1 MDETDEV
8 IAAERRGAYPELTDE
23 QLEVFTRVG
32 TRRTVVPGDVLFRA
46 GDHGYDLVVII
57 SGRVAV
63 VDAEGTPDERVLVEH
78 GPRRFVGELNLLT
91 GQAVYLTGVARTA
104 GEVVLV
110 PASAV
115 REVLAQEPTLSEIVM
130 RAFLLR
136 RAILLGAGVGL
147 RVVGSRFSP
156 DTRRILEF
164 LARARV
170 PSTWLDLESEQGA
183 EMLLQHAGVAPEQT
197 PLIIRQ
203 GGDLLLNPSNAELAG
218 AIGLDT
224 GGPAGGAGGTGGNGG
239 AGGDGSGEDVV
250 DLLVVGCGPGGLAA
264 AVYGASEGLR
274 TLAVDA
280 VAVGGQAGTST
291 RIENYLGFP
300 AGLSGSEL
308 ASRATVQ
315 AQKFGSRLT
324 SPCEVTSVEARGDL
338 HEVTLMS
345 GDRITA
351 RALVLATGATYR
363 RLDVPDLDRY
373 ESLGVYYAATHVEAQ
388 ACAGLPVVVVG
399 GGNSAGQ
406 AAVFL
411 AERVEQVH
419 LLIRREEL
427 AATMSRYLI
436 DQLDRHPRIRLHPR
450 TEVSGL
456 LGEGRLEAVEVVRR
470 ATGERERLTAA
481 AAFVFIGARPRT
493 AWLGDYV
500 ALDPA
505 GFVLTGPD
513 TGDPTLAHL
522 ATTRPGVFA
531 AGDVRSGSTKRV
543 AAAVGEGS
551 MAVSLVHRH
560 LSAVFARGSLPR
572 TAGPLA
578 APGRRP

>member
-1 MDETDEV
+1 VDETDEV
-8 IAAERRGAYPELTDE
+8 VAAERRGAYPALTDE
-23 QLEVFTRVG
+23 QLEVFLRVG
-32 TRRTVVPGDVLFRA
+32 TRRSVAPGDVLFRA
-46 GDHGYDLVVII
+46 GDRGYDLVVIV
-57 SGRVAV
+57 SGRVAI
-63 VDAEGTPDERVLVEH
+63 VDAAGTADERVLVEH

-91 GQAVYLTGVARTA
+91 GQAVYLTAVAREA
-104 GEVVLV
+104 GDVVLV

-170 PSTWLDLESEQGA
+170 PSAWLDLEGEQGA
-183 EMLLQHAGVAPEQT
+183 ELLLQHAGVAPEQT

-203 GGDLLLNPSNAELAG
+203 GGDLLLNPSNAELAA
-218 AIGLDT
+218 AIGLD
-224 GGPAGGAGGTGGNGG
+224 AGAAARHLADGAP
-239 AGGDGSGEDVV
+239 DDIV
-250 DLLVVGCGPGGLAA
+250 DLLVVGCGPAGLAA

-308 ASRATVQ
+308 ASRAFVQ
-315 AQKFGSRLT
+315 AQKFGARLT
-324 SPCEVTSVEARGDL
+324 SPCEAASVEADGDL
-338 HEVTLMS
+338 HVVTLTS
-345 GDRITA
+345 GDRIAA
-351 RALVLATGATYR
+351 RALLLATGATYR
-363 RLDVPDLDRY
+363 KLDVANLERY

-411 AERVEQVH
+411 AERVEEVN

-436 DQLDRHPRIRLHPR
+436 DQIARHPRIRLHPR

-456 LGEGRLEAVEVVRR
+456 LGDRRLEGVEVVRR
-470 ATGERERLTAA
+470 GTGERERLAAA

-493 AWLGDYV
+493 EWLGDHV

-513 TGDPTLAHL
+513 TGDATRAHL
-522 ATTRPGVFA
+522 ATSRPGVFA

-543 AAAVGEGS
+543 ATAVGEGS

-560 LSAVFARGSLPR
+560 LDATFAR
-572 TAGPLA
+572 
-578 APGRRP
+578 

>member
-1 MDETDEV
+1 VDELTEV
-8 IAAERRGAYPELTDE
+8 IAAERRGAYPELTDD
-23 QLEVFTRVG
+23 QLEVFTRAG
-32 TRRTVVPGDVLFRA
+32 TRRTVAPGDVLFRA
-46 GDHGYDLVVII
+46 GDRGYDVVVVL
-57 SGRVAV
+57 SGRVAI
-63 VDAEGTPDERVLVEH
+63 VDAAGTPDERLIVAH
-78 GPRRFVGELNLLT
+78 GARRFVGELNLLT
-91 GQAVYLTGVARTA
+91 GQAVYLTAVAREA

-110 PASAV
+110 PAAAL
-115 REVLAQEPTLSEIVM
+115 RDVLAQEPTLSEIVM

-147 RVVGSRFSP
+147 RVVGSRYSP

-170 PSTWLDLESEQGA
+170 PSTWLDLEGEQGA
-183 EMLLQHAGVAPEQT
+183 ELLLQHAGVTPDRT

-203 GGDLLLNPSNAELAG
+203 GGDLLLNPSNAQLAG

-224 GGPAGGAGGTGGNGG
+224 GGPGAGAG
-239 AGGDGSGEDVV
+239 AEDVV
-250 DLLVVGCGPGGLAA
+250 DLLVVGCGPGGLAS
-264 AVYGASEGLR
+264 AVYGASEGLH

-315 AQKFGSRLT
+315 AQKFGARLT
-324 SPCEVTSVEARGDL
+324 SPCEATSLQAHGDL
-338 HEVTLMS
+338 HTLTLAT

-351 RALVLATGATYR
+351 RAVVLATGATYR
-363 RLDVPDLDRY
+363 KLDVADLERY
-373 ESLGVYYAATHVEAQ
+373 ESLGVFYAATHVEAQ
-388 ACAGLPVVVVG
+388 ACAELPVVVVG

-419 LLIRREEL
+419 LLIRRDDL

-436 DQLDRHPRIRLHPR
+436 DQIDRHPRIRLHPR

-456 LGEGRLEAVEVVRR
+456 RGEGRLEAVDVVHRV
-470 ATGERERLTAA
+470 TGEHELLPAA
-481 AAFVFIGARPRT
+481 AAFVFIGAVPRT
-493 AWLGDYV
+493 GWLGDYV
-500 ALDPA
+500 ALDKD
-505 GFVLTGPD
+505 GFVLTGSD
-513 TGDPTLAHL
+513 TGDPTRPHL

-531 AGDVRSGSTKRV
+531 VGDVRSGSVKRV

-551 MAVSLVHRH
+551 TAVSLVHRH
-560 LSAVFARGSLPR
+560 LDATLAR
-572 TAGPLA
+572 
-578 APGRRP
+578 

>member
-1 MDETDEV
+1 MNARPAAAPDAAPEELPPDRDEV
-8 IAAERRGAYPELTDE
+8 IAAERRGAYPELSDE
-23 QLEVFTRVG
+23 QIDVFARVG
-32 TRRTVVPGDVLFRA
+32 TSRRVGPGDVLFRA
-46 GDHGYDLVVII
+46 GDQGYDLVVIR

-63 VDAEGTPDERVLVEH
+63 VDDHGTPQARVLVEH

-91 GQAVYLTGVARTA
+91 GQAVYLTAVAQEE

-110 PASAV
+110 PAAAL

-147 RVVGSRFSP
+147 RVVGSRYSA

-170 PSTWLDLESEQGA
+170 PSTWLDLEGEAGV
-183 EMLLQHAGVAPEQT
+183 ELLLQHVGVAPEQT

-203 GGDLLLNPSNAELAG
+203 GGDLLLNPSNSELAG
-218 AIGLDT
+218 AIGLAAQPVA
-224 GGPAGGAGGTGGNGG
+224 GGP
-239 AGGDGSGEDVV
+239 DEVL
-250 DLLVVGCGPGGLAA
+250 DLLVVGCGPAGLAA
-264 AVYGASEGLR
+264 AVYGSSEGLR

-308 ASRATVQ
+308 AARASVQ
-315 AQKFGSRLT
+315 AEKFGARLT
-324 SPCEVTSVEARGDL
+324 SPCEAASVHAEGDL
-338 HEVTLMS
+338 HVVVLTS
-345 GDRITA
+345 GDRIAA
-351 RALVLATGATYR
+351 RALLLATGATYR
-363 RLDVPDLDRY
+363 KLDVPDLERY
-373 ESLGVYYAATHVEAQ
+373 EALGVYYAATHVEAQ
-388 ACAGLPVVVVG
+388 SCAGQPVVVVG

-411 AERVEQVH
+411 AERASEVH
-419 LLIRREEL
+419 LLIRRGDL

-436 DQLDRHPRIRLHPR
+436 DQIERHPRVRLHPR
-450 TEVSGL
+450 TEIVGLSG
-456 LGEGRLEAVEVVRR
+456 EARMEAVVVARR
-470 ATGERERLTAA
+470 GSGDDPDAVEHGRIPAA
-481 AAFVFIGARPRT
+481 AAFVFIGAEPRT
-493 AWLGDYV
+493 AWLGGYV
-500 ALDPA
+500 ALDRA

-513 TGDPTLAHL
+513 TGDPTVPPL

-560 LSAVFARGSLPR
+560 LDATFARH
-572 TAGPLA
+572 
-578 APGRRP
+578 

>member
-1 MDETDEV
+1 MGELDEV

-32 TRRTVVPGDVLFRA
+32 TRRAVTAGDVLFSA
-46 GDHGYDLVVII
+46 GDRGYDLVVIV

-63 VDAEGTPDERVLVEH
+63 VDAAGTPDERVLVEH

-91 GQAVYLTGVARTA
+91 GQAVYLTAIAREA

-110 PASAV
+110 PASAL

-147 RVVGSRFSP
+147 RVVGSRFSA

-170 PSTWLDLESEQGA
+170 PSTWLDLEGEQGA
-183 EMLLQHAGVAPEQT
+183 ELLLQHAGVAPEQT
-197 PLIIRQ
+197 PMIIRQ
-203 GGDLLLNPSNAELAG
+203 GGDLLLNPSNAALA
-218 AIGLDT
+218 ASIGLDT
-224 GGPAGGAGGTGGNGG
+224 GAPAGHPTDGAE
-239 AGGDGSGEDVV
+239 EDVV

-264 AVYGASEGLR
+264 AVYGASEGLH

-315 AQKFGSRLT
+315 AQKFGARLT
-324 SPCEVTSVEARGDL
+324 SPCEAVSVEAQGDL
-338 HEVTLMS
+338 HVVTLTS

-351 RALVLATGATYR
+351 RSLVLATGATYR
-363 RLDVPDLDRY
+363 KLDVANLERY
-373 ESLGVYYAATHVEAQ
+373 ESLGVYYAATHVEAR
-388 ACAGLPVVVVG
+388 ACEELPVVVVG

-419 LLIRREEL
+419 LLIRREDL

-436 DQLDRHPRIRLHPR
+436 DQLDRHPRIRVHAR

-456 LGEGRLEAVEVVRR
+456 LGDHRLEAVEVVRR
-470 ATGERERLTAA
+470 GSGGRERLTAA

-500 ALDPA
+500 ALDPD

-513 TGDPTLAHL
+513 TGDPTRAHL

-560 LSAVFARGSLPR
+560 LDATFAR
-572 TAGPLA
+572 
-578 APGRRP
+578 

>member
-1 MDETDEV
+1 MDDVTEV
-8 IAAERRGAYPELTDE
+8 IAAERRGAYPELSDE

-32 TRRTVVPGDVLFRA
+32 TRRPVEPGDVLFRA
-46 GDHGYDLVVII
+46 GDRDYDLVVVLA
-57 SGRVAV
+57 GRVAI
-63 VDAEGTPDERVLVEH
+63 VDAAGTPDERVIVEH
-78 GPRRFVGELNLLT
+78 GPRRFVGELNLIT
-91 GQAVYLTGVARTA
+91 GQAVYLSAVARQA

-110 PASAV
+110 PASAL

-136 RAILLGAGVGL
+136 RAILLGARVGL
-147 RVVGSRFSP
+147 RVVGSRYSA
-156 DTRRILEF
+156 DTRRILEY

-170 PSTWLDLESEQGA
+170 PSTWLDVEGEQGA
-183 EMLLQHAGVAPEQT
+183 ELLLQHAGVTPEQT

-203 GGDLLLNPSNAELAG
+203 GGDLLLNPSNAQLAG
-218 AIGLDT
+218 AIGLDI
-224 GGPAGGAGGTGGNGG
+224 GGGTG
-239 AGGDGSGEDVV
+239 AGDGTGGGEVV

-264 AVYGASEGLR
+264 AVYGASEGLQ

-315 AQKFGSRLT
+315 AQKFGARLT
-324 SPCEVTSVEARGDL
+324 SPCEAVSVQAEGGL
-338 HEVTLMS
+338 HTVTLSS

-351 RALVLATGATYR
+351 RAMVLATGATYR
-363 RLDVPDLDRY
+363 KLDVPDLERY
-373 ESLGVYYAATHVEAQ
+373 ESLGVFYAATHVETQ
-388 ACAGLPVVVVG
+388 ACAGQPVVVVG

-419 LLIRREEL
+419 LLIRRDDL
-427 AATMSRYLI
+427 AVTMSRYLI
-436 DQLDRHPRIRLHPR
+436 AQIDRHPRIRLHPR
-450 TEVSGL
+450 TEISGL
-456 LGEGRLEAVEVVRR
+456 RGDGRLESVEVVHRT
-470 ATGERERLTAA
+470 TGEHEAIPAT
-481 AAFVFIGARPRT
+481 AAFVFIGAQPRT

-500 ALDPA
+500 ALDRT

-513 TGDPTLAHL
+513 TGDPAAAHL

-531 AGDVRSGSTKRV
+531 VGDVRSGSVKRV

-560 LSAVFARGSLPR
+560 LDATLAR
-572 TAGPLA
+572 
-578 APGRRP
+578 